1 VLQVQDANDVELSPA
16 ARLAA
21 TAASSAANEARIV
34 QTEILRDEL
43 DDLPAIAPFEEE
55 PWVDDLPDLLDG
67 RDPDHCLR
75 FPHQDHAEH
84 LELYQENTG
93 RLGWDNY
100 LDYAKGRAFAAAYAA
115 AIQHRPSATVFGTSD
130 GLSHPERGRQIKACI
145 KKDIP
150 VVIVEAISGANE
162 FLAVHGDTLWASAT
176 IAVCGHRD
184 VATAVASG
192 RAVAVTSWDLGFLS
206 LEAASWSPIGNLA
219 HMPELI
225 RSRIVPL
232 GKDISDPLWLLQL
245 LRMLESD
252 SIYGPSG
259 NAMIMNGVVLGGT
272 GAAFLPPDY
281 AWHACAAPIAAAA
294 GRKVARIDTQEH
306 LTAKQLHALLLRSLL
321 KGERLPGLVI
331 ARHELAARQLVRRL
345 PKSLA

>member
-1 VLQVQDANDVELSPA
+1 VLPVQDANDVELSPA

-21 TAASSAANEARIV
+21 KAASGGVNEARIV

-43 DDLPAIAPFEEE
+43 DLPEIAPSAAE
-55 PWVDDLPDLLDG
+55 PWVDELPNLLGG
-67 RDPDHCLR
+67 RDPDDCLR
-75 FPHQDHAEH
+75 LPQQDHAEH
-84 LELYQENTG
+84 LELYQSNTG

-100 LDYAKGRAFAAAYAA
+100 LEYATGRTFAAAHAA
-115 AIQHRPSATVFGTSD
+115 AIEQCPSAAVFGTSD
-130 GLSHPERGRQIKACI
+130 GLSHPERGRQIKACM

-150 VVIVEAISGANE
+150 VVVVEAISGANE
-162 FLAVHGDTLWASAT
+162 FLAVHGDTLWASAA

-192 RAVAVTSWDLGFLS
+192 GAVAVTSWDVGFLT
-206 LEAASWSPIGNLA
+206 LEATSWSPIGNLA

-225 RSRIVPL
+225 RSRMVPL
-232 GKDISDPLWLLQL
+232 GKDISDPVWLLQL

-259 NAMIMNGVVLGGT
+259 NAMILNGIVLGGT

-294 GRKVARIDTQEH
+294 GRTVARVDTEEH
-306 LTAKQLHALLLRSLL
+306 LTTKQLHALLLRSLL